1 MDREYGVE
9 TRIPFTLYE
18 ADGINLRTDAVYVLG
33 DVKISKDEGSPQDTD
48 NGFVAVNGKYYIT
61 LTATEMQAARISLT
75 IIDQDS
81 TKLWLDI
88 GKDIETYGN
97 ASAQHAFNLNSA
109 TVVTSGGTIDTN
121 NDMRGTDSAL
131 TDKAGFA
138 LSDAGIDSILDEP
151 IGDGTITLR
160 ESSRIAVSS
169 FASKVSGGGTTT
181 IIYRNNADTQNVIEM
196 TADSTGNRTAIIL
209 TP

>member
-48 NGFVAVNGKYYIT
+48 NGFVAINGKYYII

-109 TVVTSGGTIDTN
+109 SVAVG
-121 NDMRGTDSAL
+121 
-131 TDKAGFA
+131 DKAGFA